1 MKCENKFKYILII
14 VMPLIFAIVIA
25 RVHFIAEIYFAV
37 PWIFT
42 IAFIIF
48 WFWAG
53 KVFAKANCNRAKSFF
68 IGNSLWAI
76 SFLLYLLQY
85 ILGDDANRNFTIEWI
100 SQCYMLPMVH
110 ITTKIM
116 MTDIHVIDEFI
127 MSMIS
132 YILMFII
139 FYIGFIYEF
148 LKEDSTLQD
157 ES

>member
-53 KVFAKANCNRAKSFF
+53 KVFAKANCNRVKSFLM
-68 IGNSLWAI
+68 GNSLWAI
-76 SFLLYLLQY
+76 SFLLYLLQEL
-85 ILGDDANRNFTIEWI
+85 LGNNANRNFTIEWI
-100 SQCYMLPMVH
+100 SQCYMFSMVY

-116 MTDIHVIDEFI
+116 MTDIHIIDEFI
-127 MSMIS
+127 MSIVS

-139 FYIGFIYEF
+139 FSIGFIYES